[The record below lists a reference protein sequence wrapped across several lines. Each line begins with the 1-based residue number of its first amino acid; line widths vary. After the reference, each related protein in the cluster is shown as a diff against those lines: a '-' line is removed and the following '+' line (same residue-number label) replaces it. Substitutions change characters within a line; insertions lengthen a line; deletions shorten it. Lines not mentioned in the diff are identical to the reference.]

1 MRTELKK
8 FKTVLSS
15 DYTKG
20 SMSQTKDESVLDDED
35 SEQSKISR
43 ELFLKLALD
52 FLRRINQID
61 LADHLFSSKTI
72 CYLFHIEYL
81 KNSFF

>member
-1 MRTELKK
+1 MLEDKILSFVRTELKK
-8 FKTVLSS
+8 LKMVLSS
-15 DYTKG
+15 DYTKH

-43 ELFLKLALD
+43 ELFLKLALE

-61 LADHLFSSKTI
+61 LADHLLSSKTI
-72 CYLFHIEYL
+72 C
-81 KNSFF
+81 

>member
-1 MRTELKK
+1 MLEDNIFSFVRTELKT
-8 FKTVLSS
+8 FKMVLSS

-35 SEQSKISR
+35 SERSKISR
-43 ELFLKLALD
+43 ELFLKLALE

-61 LADHLFSSKTI
+61 LADHLLSSKTI
-72 CYLFHIEYL
+72 C
-81 KNSFF
+81 